1 MLYYI
6 ILYYIILYY
15 IILYYIILY
24 YNIILY
30 YTTLYYIILHYII
43 LYYIILYYTTL
54 YYIILHYII
63 LYRCHDTPEKQT
75 RLDKCKCYDQ
85 EGSNAFLLLA
95 MGVGG
100 RQILGGCKRSVNFL
114 PEFPIVLSE
123 NFPE

>member
-24 YNIILY
+24 YIILY
-30 YTTLYYIILHYII
+30 YN
-43 LYYIILYYTTL
+43 IILYYTTL